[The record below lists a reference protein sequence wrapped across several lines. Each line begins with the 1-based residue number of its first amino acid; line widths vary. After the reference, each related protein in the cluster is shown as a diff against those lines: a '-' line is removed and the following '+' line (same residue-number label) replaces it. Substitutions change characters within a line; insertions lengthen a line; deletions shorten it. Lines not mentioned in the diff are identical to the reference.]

1 MNTRHTEDEQIP
13 SCPRCHSA
21 EVTPILYG
29 LPSAEGF
36 AMVERGEVM
45 LGGCVIDASSPKWAC
60 KSCGESF
67 GQRLTHEMWEAL
79 RGARDS

>member
-1 MNTRHTEDEQIP
+1 M
-13 SCPRCHSA
+13 A
-21 EVTPILYG
+21 
-29 LPSAEGF
+29 
-36 AMVERGEVM
+36 ERGEVM